1 MSIVFQKLIEC
12 ADHFKKVLEDN
23 GTLMDEGHSFSWPNY
38 VYTSSS
44 FRRAHLDIVD
54 ARETKKL
61 YMMHLCIFPH
71 TNDTS
76 PIYGFDIIA
85 GPNKVTGA
93 FHDFSGKFYSDHAMM
108 KWFSERVRNLEW
120 NKTRTLPEW
129 AQNIFSD
136 SMIAAGNI
144 QDSNELDII
153 LNLAKNT
160 LDYYIENVGYTR
172 VTFDTTAAQD
182 YYCYNQRKNQH
193 TPKVM
198 ESLGIDPET
207 TEVFI
212 RDCLFPSASSQEE
225 LGNYQRYHP

>member
-1 MSIVFQKLIEC
+1 MSTVFQKLIEC
-12 ADHFKKVLEDN
+12 SDHFKQVLEQN
-23 GTLMDEGHSFSWPNY
+23 GTLVDEGNNFGWPNY

-44 FRRAHLDIVD
+44 FRRAHLDIID
-54 ARETKKL
+54 ARESKKL

-71 TNDTS
+71 TDDTS

-93 FHDFSGKFYSDHAMM
+93 FHDFSDHAMM

-120 NKTRTLPEW
+120 NKTRILPEW

-144 QDSNELDII
+144 QDQNELDTI

-160 LDYYIENVGYTR
+160 LEYYIENVGYTR
-172 VTFDTTAAQD
+172 VAFDTSPAQD
-182 YYCYNQRKNQH
+182 YYCYNQRQNPH

-207 TEVFI
+207 IELFV
-212 RDCLFPSASSQEE
+212 RKCLFPPANPQA
-225 LGNYQRYHP
+225 